1 MKLLTLALL
10 VYTPALAEQPLS
22 IEALLS
28 GHVERDNQIR
38 EKLGDLA
45 TVALNIR
52 KTSQWC
58 PEAKEIRI
66 NAAGEP
72 FVFCDDGTWGAW
84 YKVTLGYPL
93 QATESEAPIEPQLDP
108 PTTGTAGPR

>member
-1 MKLLTLALL
+1 MKYLAFALA
-10 VYTPALAEQPLS
+10 VCTPALAEQPLS

-28 GHVERDNQIR
+28 GHGEQEIR
-38 EKLGDLA
+38 QKLGDLA